1 MPEGLITL
9 DPKLAEL
16 PELLGD
22 ENDLATL
29 SEWLEDHGFTAKMV
43 PGLWTRLKELRS
55 ILRSQVIREISLV
68 LTQQGD

>member
-22 ENDLATL
+22 ENDLGTL
-29 SEWLEDHGFTAKMV
+29 SEWLEKHGFAAEMV
-43 PGLWTRLKELRS
+43 PSLWIKLKELRS
-55 ILRSQVIREISLV
+55 YLRSEVIREIAQLLS
-68 LTQQGD
+68 QQDV